1 MARREG
7 VLDRF
12 SPAWHPVFSFTPH
25 PEEYPAVESLQKS
38 GVREIEGQY
47 GRSADGSLFMNLKSV
62 TASKGQVVNVDW
74 LKQVR
79 GLCESMGPQLSADVA
94 LVAGPDG
101 DDPGTDFRHLVTDGD
116 LMLFVWMRFDKRIG
130 ISVDV
135 VIPASDVVEVPVEG

>member
-12 SPAWHPVFSFTPH
+12 SPAWHSVFSFFPQS
-25 PEEYPAVESLQKS
+25 EEYPAVEALQKI

-47 GRSADGSLFMNLKSV
+47 GRTADGSLFTNLRSV
-62 TASKGQVVNVDW
+62 TASKGQVVNVEW

-79 GLCESMGPQLSADVA
+79 DLCESMGPQLSADVT

-101 DDPGTDFRHLVTDGD
+101 DDPGADCRHLVTDGD
-116 LMLFVWMRFDKRIG
+116 LMLFVWMRLDKRIG
-130 ISVDV
+130 MSVDV